1 MVARLLNKFHAL
13 WDQYV
18 LCVPPRAA
26 NPYLTHIPI
35 LLAAARWQPLATI
48 LEFGCGDISTRT
60 FLDHRFFPQL
70 QRLESYENDTGWAER
85 LRQQVGADPRLNL
98 HFVPGSV
105 ASVVGAIDLEQFDLI
120 FIDDSTTAD
129 ARSATIRAVSTKRP
143 RRPVVVVHDFE
154 LLTYRVA
161 TRAFR
166 HRYRF
171 TGLNPNTGVL
181 WNEAALCKNQ
191 LRALDRLL
199 RSAGEK
205 PDAAEWSNTLAMAG
219 HSSSSGFLF
228 SKSLA
233 KR

>member
-13 WDQYV
+13 RDRHV
-18 LCVPPRAA
+18 LRVPSRAA

-35 LLAAARWQPLATI
+35 LLAAACWRPLATI

-60 FLDHRFFPQL
+60 FLDRRFFPQL
-70 QRLESYENDTGWAER
+70 EWLESYENDAVWAER

-98 HFVPGSV
+98 HFVPGAV
-105 ASVVGAIDLEQFDLI
+105 ASIVGAIDLEQFDLI
-120 FIDDSTTAD
+120 FIDDSTTGD
-129 ARSATIRAVSTKRP
+129 ERSATIRAVSTKRP

-154 LLTYRVA
+154 LLMYRVA
-161 TRAFR
+161 AQSFR

-181 WNEAALCKNQ
+181 WNEKTLCKKQ
-191 LRALDRLL
+191 LRELDRLL

-205 PDAAEWSNTLAMAG
+205 SDAAEWSNTLVTAS
-219 HSSSSGFLF
+219 HSSSKGHLF
-228 SKSLA
+228 
-233 KR
+233 